1 MILKA
6 DAGLRAYLDPLTE
19 PTEIQD
25 SEGNLLGVF
34 TPADRSA
41 VVDYTEVR
49 KLFDPEEI
57 KRRKERSRNDPGR
70 TMDQVLA
77 RLRSLGKSEE
87 NRVRSESDHSV
98 NEQ

>member
-1 MILKA
+1 MTVLKA
-6 DAGLRAYLDPLTE
+6 DPALKAYLDPLTE

-25 SEGNLLGVF
+25 GEGNLLGVF

-70 TMDQVLA
+70 TTEQVLA
-77 RLRSLGKSEE
+77 RLRSLEKSE
-87 NRVRSESDHSV
+87 
-98 NEQ
+98 